1 VKKVKKIKKIFFAL
15 LSFVGVL
22 LIFWFL
28 VLGKIRAEQLLKPLL
43 SRIPKSSSDL
53 KEVGSDVLGTAEEAA
68 TSENAQKVLQEG
80 AKFFETSVFTEP
92 LRILKE
98 NLNQRIVETVETI
111 RELPAKE
118 VRTIK
123 KEVCKQWLEEDNE
136 STPTATP

>member
-1 VKKVKKIKKIFFAL
+1 MKRFKKVKKIFFVL
-15 LSFVGVL
+15 LSFAGVL

-28 VLGKIRAEQLLKPLL
+28 ILGKIRAEQLLKPLL
-43 SRIPKSSSDL
+43 SRIPRSSSDL
-53 KEVGSDVLGTAEEAA
+53 KEVGSSVLGTAEEAA

-80 AKFFETSVFTEP
+80 VKFFETSVFTEP
-92 LRILKE
+92 LRILRE

-123 KEVCKQWLEEDNE
+123 KEVCKQWLEEDSE